1 MVIKMIEDVKL
12 LNFIY
17 KNAEMGIIGIANIK
31 KDIKSKKFMK
41 VIKEQE
47 NDYIAICTEALE
59 LLNQEHEK
67 VEGITP
73 MASLMTMIDAKM
85 KTIKDS
91 STSNLAKMMMTGN
104 NKGIIEI
111 QEKINNYDGH
121 NKKVISL
128 AKKLL
133 ETEKRNLNDL
143 KKYL

>member
-1 MVIKMIEDVKL
+1 MIEDVKL

-31 KDIKSKKFMK
+31 EDIKSKKFMK

>member
-1 MVIKMIEDVKL
+1 MIEDVKL

-17 KNAEMGIIGIANIK
+17 KNAEMRIIGIANIK
-31 KDIKSKKFMK
+31 EDIKSKKFMK

>member
-1 MVIKMIEDVKL
+1 MVINMIEDTKM

-17 KNAEMGIIGIANIK
+17 KNAEMGLIGIANIK
-31 KDIKSKKFMK
+31 NDIKNKKFMK

-47 NDYIAICTEALE
+47 NDYLAICNETLE
-59 LLNQEHEK
+59 LLNKTNEK
-67 VEGITP
+67 VEPITP
-73 MASLMTMIDAKM
+73 MVSLMTMIDAKM
-85 KTIKDS
+85 KTMQDS
-91 STSNLAKMMMTGN
+91 STSNIAKMMMTGS

-133 ETEKRNLNDL
+133 DIEKRNLDNL

>member
-1 MVIKMIEDVKL
+1 MVIKMVEDIEM

-17 KNAEMGIIGIANIK
+17 QNAEMGIIGIDNIK
-31 KDIKSKKFMK
+31 SVIKNKQFMK

-47 NDYIAICTEALE
+47 KDYSAVCTEAVE
-59 LLNQEHEK
+59 LLNNAHEK
-67 VEGITP
+67 VENISS

-85 KTIKDS
+85 KTITDS
-91 STSNLAKMMMTGN
+91 STSNIAKMMMTGS

-111 QEKINNYDGH
+111 QEKINNYKGDD
-121 NKKVISL
+121 KKVLSL

-133 ETEKRNLNDL
+133 TIEKRNLENL

>member
-1 MVIKMIEDVKL
+1 
-12 LNFIY
+12 
-17 KNAEMGIIGIANIK
+17 
-31 KDIKSKKFMK
+31 
-41 VIKEQE
+41 
-47 NDYIAICTEALE
+47 
-59 LLNQEHEK
+59 
-67 VEGITP
+67 
-73 MASLMTMIDAKM
+73 MTMIDAKM

>member
-31 KDIKSKKFMK
+31 EDIKSKKFMK